1 MFMALAGSL
10 AAQGTDSSSVVA
22 ARRLVS
28 AVSLAAKEYRNG
40 VPAAGGRI
48 TAPEEVAEAR
58 LFLDQAGHE
67 LAALPDSLARGVGPG
82 LAVLR
87 SALDR
92 TSAPAPDSVAQ
103 WADAIVKRITAA
115 YGGALD
121 PYPAAPP
128 SLARGR
134 LVFQQQCVSCHGAA
148 GKGDGPAGRGLKP
161 PPANLADPAAMR
173 TVSPLDTYRKI
184 TIGVAGTAMPRFD
197 GTLSA
202 DDRWAVAAYVS
213 TLRSDARTVHEGEGI
228 YALECAS
235 CHGSGGAGDGA
246 LARSLS
252 VRPPALRDLAV
263 SGRFSDAELSGLIAH
278 GRPGT
283 PMPPFNRPTDSA
295 SLGRV
300 VAFVRTLAMSE
311 HPAGGSSAAVAAF
324 ASVRARLD
332 SAVRHRSADE
342 AFDAYLAFEQ
352 VETDVRARN
361 APLAGELEDEFANLR
376 TRAAA
381 GARPAELAGIH
392 EQILAGL
399 ERAEREVADRD
410 SRANL
415 FFESLGITLR
425 EGFEAILI
433 IGALMAFLAKA
444 GAVER
449 RRDVA
454 WGAWLAVL
462 ASLATFAGVE
472 LLFEV
477 TSNQREALEGWTML
491 LATAV
496 LFYVSYWLLSKVEA
510 DKWNSFVR
518 DRVKG
523 ALSSGS
529 RWALAGV
536 AFLAVYREGF
546 ETILFYKAL
555 LTSGST
561 GGAVAVVAGLG
572 VGCAGLVLIYL
583 AINLFGMRLP
593 LRPFF
598 AVTGGLLYYMAFVFA
613 GKGVAELQNAGVVG
627 MRPVDWGPRL
637 PALGVYPTAQ
647 SLAAQG
653 VLLALALVAVGWMVS
668 RRPRPA

>member
-1 MFMALAGSL
+1 MFALTLAGSL
-10 AAQGTDSSSVVA
+10 TAQGKDSSRVLA
-22 ARRLVS
+22 ARRMVS
-28 AVSLAAKEYRNG
+28 AISLAAKEYRNG

-48 TAPEEVAEAR
+48 TAPEEVAESR
-58 LFLDQAGHE
+58 LFLDQAE
-67 LAALPDSLARGVGPG
+67 KNVATLPDSLREPVGV
-82 LAVLR
+82 LVANLR
-87 SALDR
+87 ASLDR
-92 TSAPAPDSVAQ
+92 PSAPSPDSVSQ
-103 WADAIVKRITAA
+103 WADALVKRITRAF
-115 YGGALD
+115 GSALNE
-121 PYPAAPP
+121 YPAVPP
-128 SLARGR
+128 SVTRGKV
-134 LVFQQQCVSCHGAA
+134 VFAQSCASCHGPL
-148 GKGDGPAGRGLKP
+148 GRGDGPAGRGLNP
-161 PPANLADPAAMR
+161 PPANLADPAEMR
-173 TVSPLDTYRKI
+173 TVTPLDVYRKVS
-184 TIGVAGTAMPRFD
+184 IGVPGTAMPRFED
-197 GTLSA
+197 DLTDA
-202 DDRWAVAAYVS
+202 DRWAVAAYVS
-213 TLRSDARTVHEGEGI
+213 TLQ
-228 YALECAS
+228 
-235 CHGSGGAGDGA
+235 
-246 LARSLS
+246 
-252 VRPPALRDLAV
+252 P
-263 SGRFSDAELSGLIAH
+263 
-278 GRPGT
+278 
-283 PMPPFNRPTDSA
+283 DSKMA
-295 SLGRV
+295 
-300 VAFVRTLAMSE
+300 
-311 HPAGGSSAAVAAF
+311 AAF
-324 ASVRARLD
+324 AAVRSRLD
-332 SAVRHRSADE
+332 TAVANRSADQ

-361 APLAGELEDEFANLR
+361 APLAGQLEDEFANLR
-376 TRAAA
+376 NRAAA
-381 GARPAELAGIH
+381 GASAGELAGIH

-410 SRANL
+410 SRTNL
-415 FFESLGITLR
+415 FLESLGITLR

-454 WGAWLAVL
+454 WGAWLAVF

-518 DRVKG
+518 DKVKS

-555 LTSGST
+555 LTSGNT
-561 GGAVAVVAGLG
+561 GGVVAVVAGLA
-572 VGCAGLVLIYL
+572 VGCVGLVLIYL

-613 GKGVAELQNAGVVG
+613 GKGIAELQNAGVVG
-627 MRPVDWGPRL
+627 MRPVEWGPRL
-637 PALGVYPTAQ
+637 PALGIYPTAQ
-647 SLAAQG
+647 SLWAQG
-653 VLLALALVAVGWMVS
+653 ILLVLALVAVVWALA

>member
-1 MFMALAGSL
+1 M
-10 AAQGTDSSSVVA
+10 
-22 ARRLVS
+22 
-28 AVSLAAKEYRNG
+28 
-40 VPAAGGRI
+40 PAGGGRV

-58 LFLDQAGHE
+58 LFLDQARRDV
-67 LAALPDSLARGVGPG
+67 AALPDSLRPGVDQS
-82 LAVLR
+82 LATLR
-87 SALDR
+87 AALDR
-92 TSAPAPDSVAQ
+92 SVAPRPDSVAA
-103 WADAIVKRITAA
+103 WADALVKRVTAA
-115 YGGALD
+115 FGGALD
-121 PYPAAPP
+121 PYPSTPP
-128 SLARGR
+128 SLARGQA
-134 LVFQQQCVSCHGAA
+134 VFQAQCVSCHGP
-148 GKGDGPAGRGLKP
+148 GGRGDGPAGRGLDP
-161 PPANLADPAAMR
+161 PPADLTNPSAMR
-173 TVSPLDTYRKI
+173 TVSPLDTYRKV

-197 GTLSA
+197 AALSA

-213 TLRSDARTVHEGEGI
+213 TLRSNPRQVHEGEGL
-228 YALECAS
+228 YGLHCAS
-235 CHGSGGAGDGA
+235 CHGLAGDGNGP
-246 LARSLS
+246 LARGLS

-263 SGRFSDAELSGLIAH
+263 SGRFSDAELADLIVR

-283 PMPPFNRPTDSA
+283 PMPGFGRLADSQSVA
-295 SLGRV
+295 RL
-300 VAFVRTLAMSE
+300 VAFVRTLALSE
-311 HPAGGSSAAVAAF
+311 HEAGGQGSEGAATAAF
-324 ASVRARLD
+324 AAVRTRLD
-332 SAVRHRSADE
+332 SAVAHRSPDE

-352 VETDVRARN
+352 VETQVRAHD
-361 APLAGELEDEFANLR
+361 APLAGELEDAFANLR

-381 GARPAELAGIH
+381 GARPDELGAIH
-392 EQILAGL
+392 EQLLAGL
-399 ERAEREVADRD
+399 ERAEREVADHA
-410 SRANL
+410 SRTNL

-433 IGALMAFLAKA
+433 IGALMAFLGKA

-491 LATAV
+491 LATLV
-496 LFYVSYWLLSKVEA
+496 LFYVSYWLLSKIEA
-510 DKWNSFVR
+510 DKWSAFVR
-518 DRVKG
+518 DKVKS

-555 LTSGST
+555 LTSGGT
-561 GGAVAVVAGLG
+561 GGALAVLAGLG
-572 VGCAGLVLIYL
+572 AGSAGLVVIYL
-583 AINLFGMRLP
+583 AINRFGMRLP

-613 GKGVAELQNAGVVG
+613 GKGMAELQNAGVVG
-627 MRPVDWGPRL
+627 MRPVEWGPRV
-637 PALGVYPTAQ
+637 PALGIYPTAQ

-653 VLLALALVAVGWMVS
+653 ILLALAVVAVVWALVRR
-668 RRPRPA
+668 RRPA

>member
-1 MFMALAGSL
+1 MRIILIRIQRLIPLGFFAFSGLLS
-10 AAQGTDSSSVVA
+10 AQAKDSASITA

-58 LFLDQAGHE
+58 LFLDQARRQVSALPDALRRPTDVG
-67 LAALPDSLARGVGPG
+67 LAALRAS
-82 LAVLR
+82 
-87 SALDR
+87 LDR
-92 TSAPAPDSVAQ
+92 QSSPAPDSVDQ
-103 WADAIVKRITAA
+103 WAEAIVRPVAAA
-115 YGGALD
+115 YGQLD
-121 PYPAAPP
+121 PYPATPP
-128 SLARGR
+128 SLARGAS
-134 LVFQQQCVSCHGAA
+134 VFQQQCASCHGPA
-148 GKGDGPAGRGLKP
+148 GRGDGPAGRGLNP
-161 PPANLADPAAMR
+161 PPANLADPAEMR
-173 TVSPLDTYRKI
+173 TVTPLDVYRKV
-184 TIGVAGTAMPRFD
+184 TLGVPGTAMPRFED
-197 GTLSA
+197 NLSDA
-202 DDRWAVAAYVS
+202 DRWAAAAFVS
-213 TLRSDARTVHEGEGI
+213 TLRPDAR
-228 YALECAS
+228 
-235 CHGSGGAGDGA
+235 
-246 LARSLS
+246 
-252 VRPPALRDLAV
+252 
-263 SGRFSDAELSGLIAH
+263 
-278 GRPGT
+278 
-283 PMPPFNRPTDSA
+283 M
-295 SLGRV
+295 
-300 VAFVRTLAMSE
+300 
-311 HPAGGSSAAVAAF
+311 VAAF
-324 ASVRARLD
+324 ATVRTRLD
-332 SAVRHRSADE
+332 SAVAHRSPDE

-352 VETDVRARN
+352 VETEVRARN
-361 APLAGELEDEFANLR
+361 APLAGALEDAFANLR

-381 GARPAELAGIH
+381 GAGASELAGIH
-392 EQILAGL
+392 DQLLANL
-399 ERAEREVADRD
+399 ERAEREVSDQD

-491 LATAV
+491 LATLV

-510 DKWNSFVR
+510 DKWSSFVR
-518 DRVKG
+518 DKVKS

-555 LTSGST
+555 LAGGST
-561 GGAVAVVAGLG
+561 GGVIAVLAGLALG
-572 VGCAGLVLIYL
+572 AVGLVVIYL

-613 GKGVAELQNAGVVG
+613 GKGIAELQNAGVVG
-627 MRPVDWGPRL
+627 MRPVEWGPRL
-637 PALGVYPTAQ
+637 PALGIYPTAQ
-647 SLAAQG
+647 SMWAQG
-653 VLLALALVAVGWMVS
+653 ILLVLALIAVVWAVA
-668 RRPRPA
+668 RRPRAV

>member
-1 MFMALAGSL
+1 MS
-10 AAQGTDSSSVVA
+10 AQGKDSASVVA
-22 ARRLVS
+22 ARRMVS

-40 VPAAGGRI
+40 VPPRGGRVV
-48 TAPEEVAEAR
+48 APEEVAEAR
-58 LFLDQAGHE
+58 LFLDQARQE
-67 LAALPDSLARGVGPG
+67 VAALPDSLRKPVDAG
-82 LAVLR
+82 LSALR
-87 SALDR
+87 AALDR
-92 TSAPAPDSVAQ
+92 PAAPSPDSVSQ
-103 WADAIVKRITAA
+103 WADAVVKRVTTAF
-115 YGGALD
+115 GGALD
-121 PYPAAPP
+121 PYPALPP
-128 SLARGR
+128 SLARGKA
-134 LVFQQQCVSCHGAA
+134 VFLQQCVSCHGLA
-148 GKGDGPAGRGLKP
+148 GRGDGPAGRGLTP
-161 PPANLADPAAMR
+161 PPANLADPPAMR
-173 TVSPLDTYRKI
+173 TVSPLDVYRKV
-184 TIGVAGTAMPRFD
+184 TIGVAGTAMPKFD
-197 GTLSA
+197 SALSA

-213 TLRSDARTVHEGEGI
+213 TLRSDPSTVHEGEGI
-228 YALECAS
+228 YALGCAS
-235 CHGSGGAGDGA
+235 CHGTSGGGDGP
-246 LARSLS
+246 LARGLS
-252 VRPPALRDLAV
+252 VAPPALRDLAV
-263 SGRFSDAELSGLIAH
+263 SGRFSDAELAELIAH
-278 GRPGT
+278 GRRGT
-283 PMPPFNRPTDSA
+283 PMPAFARLADSQ
-295 SLGRV
+295 SVMRV

-311 HPAGGSSAAVAAF
+311 QAGADGSTAAGLAF
-324 ASVRARLD
+324 ATVRARLD
-332 SAVRHRSADE
+332 SAVTHRSADE

-361 APLAGELEDEFANLR
+361 APLAGELEDAFANLR

-381 GARPAELAGIH
+381 GAQPAELAGIH
-392 EQILAGL
+392 EQLLAGL
-399 ERAEREVADRD
+399 ERAEREVADKD

-462 ASLATFAGVE
+462 ASLLTFAGVE

-491 LATAV
+491 LATLV

-518 DRVKG
+518 DKVKS

-555 LTSGST
+555 LTSGNT
-561 GGAVAVVAGLG
+561 GGAVAVVAGLAI
-572 VGCAGLVLIYL
+572 GCAGLVVIYL

-627 MRPVDWGPRL
+627 MRPVEWGPRI
-637 PALGVYPTAQ
+637 PALGMYPTAQ
-647 SLAAQG
+647 SMWAQG
-653 VLLALALVAVGWMVS
+653 ILLALAGVAVVWAVN

>member
-1 MFMALAGSL
+1 M
-10 AAQGTDSSSVVA
+10 
-22 ARRLVS
+22 VS
-28 AVSLAAKEYRNG
+28 AISLAAKEYRNG
-40 VPAAGGRI
+40 VPAQGGQI

-58 LFLDQAGHE
+58 LFLDQAGHDV
-67 LAALPDSLARGVGPG
+67 AALPDSLRHPVGALVG
-82 LAVLR
+82 ELR
-87 SALDR
+87 ASLDR
-92 TSAPAPDSVAQ
+92 PSAPAPDSVAQ
-103 WADAIVKRITAA
+103 WADAIVKRMAA
-115 YGGALD
+115 AFGGALD
-121 PYPAAPP
+121 PYPAVPP
-128 SLARGR
+128 SVARGQA
-134 LVFQQQCVSCHGAA
+134 VFAQSCASCHGPA
-148 GKGDGPAGRGLKP
+148 GRGDGPAGKSLQP

-173 TVSPLDTYRKI
+173 TVTPLDLYRKV
-184 TIGVAGTAMPRFD
+184 TLGVPGTAMPSFE
-197 GTLSA
+197 GNLSEA
-202 DDRWAVAAYVS
+202 DRWAVAAYVP
-213 TLRSDARTVHEGEGI
+213 TLRSDAR
-228 YALECAS
+228 
-235 CHGSGGAGDGA
+235 
-246 LARSLS
+246 LAAA
-252 VRPPALRDLAV
+252 VPA
-263 SGRFSDAELSGLIAH
+263 
-278 GRPGT
+278 
-283 PMPPFNRPTDSA
+283 
-295 SLGRV
+295 
-300 VAFVRTLAMSE
+300 VRT
-311 HPAGGSSAAVAAF
+311 
-324 ASVRARLD
+324 RLD
-332 SAVRHRSADE
+332 SAVADRSADQ

-361 APLAGELEDEFANLR
+361 APLAGELEDAFANLR

-381 GARPAELAGIH
+381 GAQPVELAGIH

-410 SRANL
+410 SRTNL
-415 FFESLGITLR
+415 FLESLGITLR

-433 IGALMAFLAKA
+433 VGALMAFLAKA

-491 LATAV
+491 VATLV

-510 DKWNSFVR
+510 DKWTSFVR
-518 DRVKG
+518 DKVKS

-561 GGAVAVVAGLG
+561 GGVVAVVAGLA
-572 VGCAGLVLIYL
+572 VGCAGLVVIYL

-613 GKGVAELQNAGVVG
+613 GKGIAELQNAGVVG
-627 MRPVDWGPRL
+627 MRPAEWGPRL
-637 PALGVYPTAQ
+637 PALGIYPTVQ
-647 SLAAQG
+647 SLSAQG
-653 VLLALALVAVGWMVS
+653 ALLVLALVAVVWAMT
-668 RRPRPA
+668 RRPRST